1 LLYEIK
7 EGFTGKL
14 LLDGFCLTGL
24 ICDAGASAD
33 DYSAKSQDNSERF
46 HWLLPRLGRDANS
59 LRTSP
64 YRSPSPDSAPAFS
77 NAFLIAT
84 SVSASFLFRGSSNR
98 IIPQER
104 QLGRFSKGD
113 KFESH

>member
-1 LLYEIK
+1 LLYEVK

-64 YRSPSPDSAPAFS
+64 YRSPSPNSAPAFS
-77 NAFLIAT
+77 KL
-84 SVSASFLFRGSSNR
+84 
-98 IIPQER
+98 PDCYQ
-104 QLGRFSKGD
+104 RFGVVPFSGFQQQDNSTEKKDRAEHDCRNGN
-113 KFESH
+113 